1 LVSTNI
7 SPLRGFHNFYVPC
20 FFLPIE
26 VFGRGIEHF
35 NISPDRGE
43 ILVEK
48 ILSTMRAWGGK
59 IVTKSPP
66 VFLRKRPKKNINR
79 KETYISSE
87 KSGYKKLLYGKR
99 FT

>member
-1 LVSTNI
+1 MVSTNI

-48 ILSTMRAWGGK
+48 ILSTMRAWGGEDCNEK
-59 IVTKSPP
+59 PARL
-66 VFLRKRPKKNINR
+66 FA
-79 KETYISSE
+79 ETP
-87 KSGYKKLLYGKR
+87 
-99 FT
+99 